1 MRFAPLLQRFSKAR
15 GMRVLPWMCVEVMP
29 AMPDF
34 EVGKSRESCTRDTLE
49 ELVRLK
55 EDDVENVEVNGNEA

>member
-1 MRFAPLLQRFSKAR
+1 
-15 GMRVLPWMCVEVMP
+15 MRVLPWMCVEVMP